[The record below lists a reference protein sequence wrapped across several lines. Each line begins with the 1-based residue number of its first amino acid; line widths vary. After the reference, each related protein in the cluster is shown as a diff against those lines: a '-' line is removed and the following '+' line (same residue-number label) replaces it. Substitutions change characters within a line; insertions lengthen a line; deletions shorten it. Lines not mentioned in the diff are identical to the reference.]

1 MIIGLTGLNGSGKT
15 SVANY
20 FIKKGFRYDSLSN
33 VIREQL
39 ESRGVRLTRENL
51 IDEGNQLRE
60 EFGAGVLAKKI
71 VERINYDGEFQTNIV
86 IDSIRNPEEVEELR
100 KLEGFYLISV
110 EAPVRLRWE
119 WVNSRKREGEEVSF
133 EEFKKIEKV
142 DGLTKNKKGQQVV
155 LCQKKAD
162 IHVINNKSIEEFKL
176 KLYDVLAEV
185 RRRESV
191 RTRQNLDNYF
201 LKVVLVV
208 AERSTCTRH
217 HVGAIAVKDK
227 HILSTGYNGAAS
239 GVKDCLELG
248 CLRCK
253 LRIPSGTRHEICRAI
268 HAEQNVIIQSALHGV
283 NLEGATIYCTH
294 PPCIL
299 CAKMLVNAKIKE
311 FVTFGNYPDKS
322 GLGLFKEAGVKFR
335 KLSKPS
341 TRINVLD

>member
-20 FIKKGFRYDSLSN
+20 FIKKGFKYDSLSD

-39 ESRGVRLTRENL
+39 ESRGVKLTRKNL
-51 IDEGNQLRE
+51 IGEGNRLRE
-60 EFGAGVLAKKI
+60 EFGAGVLARKI
-71 VERINYDGEFQTNIV
+71 VERINYHGEFQNNII
-86 IDSIRNPEEVEELR
+86 IDSIRNPEEVKELR
-100 KLEGFYLISV
+100 KLNGFYLISV
-110 EAPVRLRWE
+110 EAPMKLRLQWINE
-119 WVNSRKREGEEVSF
+119 RKRDGEKLSF
-133 EEFKKIEKV
+133 EELKKIEKV
-142 DGLTKNKKGQQVV
+142 DGFTKNKKGQQIVE
-155 LCQKKAD
+155 CQKKAD
-162 IHVINNKSIEEFKL
+162 IHVVNNKSVEGLKL
-176 KLYDVLAEV
+176 KLYDVLAEI

-191 RTRQNLDNYF
+191 RTRQNIDDYF

-217 HVGAIAVKDK
+217 HVGAIAVRDK
-227 HILSTGYNGAAS
+227 HILATGYNGAAS

-283 NLEGATIYCTH
+283 NLEGATLYCTH

-322 GLGLFKEAGVKFR
+322 GLELFKEAGVKFR
-335 KLSKPS
+335 KLKKPS